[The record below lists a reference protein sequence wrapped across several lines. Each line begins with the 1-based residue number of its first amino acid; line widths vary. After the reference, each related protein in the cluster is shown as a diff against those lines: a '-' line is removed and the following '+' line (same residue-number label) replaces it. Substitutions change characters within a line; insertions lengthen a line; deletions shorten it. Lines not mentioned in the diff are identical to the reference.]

1 VVDTSIVEFAGQRTI
16 TIVRRALPG
25 HGGRVAEKA
34 RTYLGQHYS
43 LLTFNCE
50 HLANEVTT
58 GVHYSTQVR
67 TAGWVT
73 LAATTLVAVFASA
86 ANTNGT
92 RVDHSGYR
100 RNANGQFAN
109 RRWW

>member
-1 VVDTSIVEFAGQRTI
+1 M
-16 TIVRRALPG
+16 
-25 HGGRVAEKA
+25 
-34 RTYLGQHYS
+34 
-43 LLTFNCE
+43 
-50 HLANEVTT
+50 ANEVTT